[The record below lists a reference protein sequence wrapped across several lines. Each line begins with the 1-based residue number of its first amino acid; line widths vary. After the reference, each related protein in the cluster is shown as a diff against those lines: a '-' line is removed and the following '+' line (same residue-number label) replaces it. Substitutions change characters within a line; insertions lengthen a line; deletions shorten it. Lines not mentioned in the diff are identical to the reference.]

1 MLTSL
6 MRTIGRRGVNDG
18 DFQYPLGLCLAR
30 GHLLIADSGNNRV
43 QILRRDSDIFVKSLG
58 ESEVQG
64 GQLSSPTD
72 VAVSRE
78 GFIFV
83 SDSGNHR
90 IVAFDWEGRV
100 VWLSHSILNS
110 GPVTDLM
117 NPCGLVFDHA
127 GN

>member
-6 MRTIGRRGVNDG
+6 MRTIGRRGIDAG

-30 GHLLIADSGNNRV
+30 GHLLVADSGNNRV
-43 QILRRDSDIFVKSLG
+43 QVLRQNSDIFVRSLG
-58 ESEVQG
+58 ESKL
-64 GQLSSPTD
+64 LSSPTD

-100 VWLSHSILNS
+100 TWLSNSTLNS

-117 NPCGLVFDHA
+117 NPCGLVFDSA
-127 GN
+127 GD